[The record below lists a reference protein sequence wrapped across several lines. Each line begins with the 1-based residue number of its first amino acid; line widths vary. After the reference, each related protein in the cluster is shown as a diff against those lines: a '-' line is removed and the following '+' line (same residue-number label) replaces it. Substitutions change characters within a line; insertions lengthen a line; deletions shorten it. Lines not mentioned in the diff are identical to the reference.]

1 MRIVQ
6 AVFKRYIQIHG
17 PLLAK
22 GLSFSSLFATIPL
35 LFFLTLAGSF
45 FLTPEV
51 RQILE
56 SQLFVGLSPGYRQSI
71 MAGLERFAERPG
83 SLSIVTI
90 AVFLFSVHNLFF
102 DAHRVVRAG
111 LGLGVSPARGRARAV
126 VLNGAFLLII
136 YATALLTLAAQIGA
150 TYVPVPQ
157 AIVELVARL
166 SAIIVL
172 AGTLWSVVRL
182 AGGQKIPLRI
192 GVPVFLAAAVIWQIA
207 VFLSGSIILRAGRR
221 VVIYG
226 VLATAI
232 LFLFLMRV
240 FAEILLPSTL
250 WIYELRRLAAQHVQQ
265 DGPADGRQPQAPSPD
280 RTAHSDQN

>member
-1 MRIVQ
+1 MRHNADAYENPSGGVSPLYPDSR
-6 AVFKRYIQIHG
+6 APSCKRSQ
-17 PLLAK
+17 
-22 GLSFSSLFATIPL
+22 FSSLFATIPL

-56 SQLFVGLSPGYRQSI
+56 SQLFVGLSPEYRQSI
-71 MAGLERFAERPG
+71 MSGLERFADRPG

-90 AVFLFSVHNLFF
+90 AVFLFSVHNLCF

-111 LGLGVSPARGRARAV
+111 LGLGISPARGRARAV
-126 VLNGAFLLII
+126 ALNGVFLLII
-136 YATALLTLAAQIGA
+136 YATALLTLAAQVGSTFI
-150 TYVPVPQ
+150 PVPE
-157 AIVELVARL
+157 AIVEFAARL
-166 SAIIVL
+166 SAIVIL

-182 AGGQKIPLRI
+182 AGGQKIPFRL
-192 GVPVFLAAAVIWQIA
+192 GAPVFLAAAVIWQIA
-207 VFLSGSIILRAGRR
+207 VFLSGSIVLRAGRR

-240 FAEILLPSTL
+240 FAEILLHSTL
-250 WIYELRRLAAQHVQQ
+250 WIYELRNAADRVKP
-265 DGPADGRQPQAPSPD
+265 DGIGTSSVDSA
-280 RTAHSDQN
+280 AHPDQN